1 MLGRAVK
8 TGCPLV
14 TDEEGAFGRAGDAS
28 GKSMTRFTFSAGS
41 YRWGDDH
48 PNALARKVKFFIKRG
63 VVRPRHNAWTS
74 DKGLQGKIKEFNLS
88 RGSVGYWGTSN
99 VNWDSILVYWGICP
113 VYLAT
118 GLVYWD
124 TGFVYGILVLCKGY

>member
-1 MLGRAVK
+1 MLSA
-8 TGCPLV
+8 
-14 TDEEGAFGRAGDAS
+14 AAASAGDAS

-74 DKGLQGKIKEFNLS
+74 DKGLQGKIKEFNLAGGCS
-88 RGSVGYWGTSN
+88 AGLG
-99 VNWDSILVYWGICP
+99 
-113 VYLAT
+113 LASDFWT
-118 GLVYWD
+118 TPQIKFFD
-124 TGFVYGILVLCKGY
+124 FQERVLCTRRNAWTSDKPLDKKLDFFRHAS

>member
-1 MLGRAVK
+1 MLS
-8 TGCPLV
+8 
-14 TDEEGAFGRAGDAS
+14 AFCCCGFCRDAS

-74 DKGLQGKIKEFNLS
+74 DKGLQGKIKEF
-88 RGSVGYWGTSN
+88 
-99 VNWDSILVYWGICP
+99 
-113 VYLAT
+113 YLAGGCSA
-118 GLVYWD
+118 GLGLASDFWTTPQIKFFDFSGACSLHAAQCVD
-124 TGFVYGILVLCKGY
+124 F